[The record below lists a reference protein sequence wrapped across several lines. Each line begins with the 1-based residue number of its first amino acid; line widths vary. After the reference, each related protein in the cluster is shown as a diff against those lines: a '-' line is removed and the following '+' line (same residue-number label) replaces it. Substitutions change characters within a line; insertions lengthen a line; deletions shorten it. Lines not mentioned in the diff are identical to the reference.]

1 VRGPADRV
9 LALALIN
16 HLAIANNVPFAPVLR
31 QFARLG
37 RSVILEFVPKTD
49 PEVQLLMRNREDVFV
64 DYDVEHVEA
73 EAKAFFGIE
82 HREPVADSG
91 RTLFLLEPR

>member
-1 VRGPADRV
+1 
-9 LALALIN
+9 
-16 HLAIANNVPFAPVLR
+16 VLR

-73 EAKAFFGIE
+73 EVKAFFRIE
-82 HREPVADSG
+82 RREPVADSG

>member
-1 VRGPADRV
+1 M
-9 LALALIN
+9 LALALIH
-16 HLAIANNVPFAPVLR
+16 HLAIANNVPIAPVLR

-37 RSVILEFVPKTD
+37 HSVILEFVPKTD
-49 PEVQLLMRNREDVFV
+49 PEVQLLMRNGEDVFV
-64 DYDVEHVEA
+64 DYEVEHVEA